1 MNFALTPEQIEM
13 RDALRDMLRSVCPPS
28 IVRRAWQAESNQA
41 VVSELLRHLARMG
54 VLGILAPAELGGLGG
69 DEIDLAVLMEECGR
83 FAVPGPLAEHAA
95 VGVPALAAAAHPQ
108 AAAPAVGTTVVT
120 ALEPARG
127 RVAFAQQSDLCI
139 LVADSSVTLPGEW
152 RIGAEL
158 SLVDYS
164 LRSALIE
171 VRAREPLARF
181 DATMAV
187 NRAALAIAAQLLG
200 LAEQVLHMTVGYV
213 KSRTQFGVLIGSQQ
227 AVKHT
232 LASALIALEH
242 ARPVV
247 YRAAYALA
255 HREPKSSRDVSF
267 AKVYAYRAA
276 HAAARS
282 SLQCHGAIGYAWEHD
297 LHLWMKRIWS
307 LAPAWGTIAQ
317 HERRVADSILA
328 PA

>member
-1 MNFALTPEQIEM
+1 MNFDLTLPQIEM
-13 RDALRDMLRSVCPPS
+13 RNALRDMLRSVCTPS
-28 IVRRAWQAESNQA
+28 IVRRAWQADANQA

-54 VLGILAPAELGGLGG
+54 VLGILAPAEFDGLGG

-95 VGVPALAAAAHPQ
+95 IGVPALAAGAHPQ
-108 AAAPAVGTTVVT
+108 AAAAAVGATVVT
-120 ALEPARG
+120 ALEPGRG
-127 RVAFAQQSDLCI
+127 RVAFAQLSDLCI
-139 LVADSSVTLPGEW
+139 LVADSSLSLPGEW
-152 RIGAEL
+152 RVDAEVD
-158 SLVDYS
+158 LVDNS
-164 LRSALIE
+164 LRSALIG

-200 LAEQVLHMTVGYV
+200 LAEQVIHMTVGYV
-213 KSRTQFGVLIGSQQ
+213 KSRTQFGVPIGSQQ
-227 AVKHT
+227 AIKHT

-247 YRAAYALA
+247 YRAADALA
-255 HREPKSSRDVSF
+255 HREPDRSRDVSF
-267 AKVYAYRAA
+267 ATVYAYRAS

-282 SLQCHGAIGYAWEHD
+282 SLHCHGAIGYTWEHD
-297 LHLWMKRIWS
+297 LRLWMKRIWS

-317 HERRVADSILA
+317 HERRVADSI
-328 PA
+328 